1 MTDSNLQ
8 TPPPFMKKYPHLRNF
23 FALGIGSLLLGA
35 LCAPAL
41 ADADEDTGSE
51 FNETLVRPAKLV
63 SVSGDVQNA
72 DALVEGHEGDTI

>member
-35 LCAPAL
+35 LCAAS
-41 ADADEDTGSE
+41 AEVWVIKDADEGMRNLTRS
-51 FNETLVRPAKLV
+51 
-63 SVSGDVQNA
+63 
-72 DALVEGHEGDTI
+72 